1 MSHDLIGRATA
12 RPAGGAPSRA
22 ARLRLLGGLT
32 LAALVAAC
40 DSEGEKLT
48 EVFPDS
54 APPRV
59 AIVRSTEAPTDTTLL
74 FKVEARDNIG
84 LKSLA
89 VRATG
94 GVTSAFDTTFTAAV
108 NAVDLNVTIRVPRS
122 AVLGSTVRVKAVA
135 RDGRDNPSDTAQL
148 ILTVGNVAPP
158 QVLILSPSNGTEI
171 VRGKSLVL
179 SFSARSRLKV
189 RTVGYVATAV
199 PAAGTANA
207 TPFSARDSVIF
218 ASPLRDSVAF
228 LDTLVVPETA
238 PEGVLNI
245 VPFVTDSLGQRVESP
260 ATAVGIRNASQLN
273 TIPAVRSGANRRIE
287 VVDTVSVEASDP
299 VGITVLGYEVRT
311 LTGALVAA
319 DSVTSPGNFSSI
331 IRTFR
336 TRLPITV
343 FPQLVTVQGFARN
356 ANGRRGVATFTE
368 GGPARLDTVTVVAG
382 STRELPQ
389 GGQVADGLYF
399 PRTDRL
405 YLTNIER
412 NWIEVFNLADS
423 TFREPIQVGSRP
435 WGIATWPRDRNGVPG
450 DTLLIANSGGT
461 NVSYVNL
468 NSGPTGREVY
478 RYPLPN
484 IIAYSVTS
492 VNSATVSGGV
502 LTQRTVYDFSDRP
515 QFLGATCA
523 GGTTPGSPCGDVILT
538 YSTTPTGG
546 QSVPFPNKGTL
557 RWENLTRQT
566 SHFFFEHAI
575 GQTAARADTLE
586 IERYAA
592 RDEFGR
598 LVGSD
603 SVLVP
608 YGVGIQDADGNP
620 LFAAPGRRLMHY
632 VVFRIDDLAF
642 RDTTYVRN
650 SGNFRR
656 AVFGEGGP
664 VRGSRG
670 MTYDA
675 TLGLDPGFSFRGSR
689 FRLDLPIY
697 DRGISLP
704 FNVSDFIA
712 NTFSTVQGVGVNFDG
727 ELNAIRGDST
737 YLINSGLRLQGLLQ
751 TSGGV
756 GGFDFHPFNNGVN
769 SPGLNTRL
777 AFAASREPL
786 LEIYDTFCFRRV
798 GSIPIRDPIIGP
810 LRVSIRAGGQIVLA
824 GVTARGVVIVTLPNN
839 FSSTCS

>member
-1 MSHDLIGRATA
+1 MSHDFAGRAQA

-22 ARLRLLGGLT
+22 ARIRTLGT
-32 LAALVAAC
+32 LALVAMVAAC
-40 DSEGEKLT
+40 KGDPVKPADF
-48 EVFPDS
+48 FPDE

-59 AIVRSTEAPTDTTLL
+59 ALSRDLEAQTDTTLN
-74 FKVEARDNIG
+74 FKVDARDNVG
-84 LKSLA
+84 LKSVA
-89 VRATG
+89 IRATG
-94 GVTSAFDTTFTAAV
+94 GVTSAFDTTFTAPISQAEITV
-108 NAVDLNVTIRVPRS
+108 RILVPRS
-122 AVLGSTVRVKAVA
+122 AVLGSTVRIKAVA
-135 RDGRDNPSDTAQL
+135 RDGRDLPSDTAQL

-158 QVLILSPSNGTEI
+158 QVTILSPATGTEI

-179 SFSARSRLKV
+179 SFSARSRLKI
-189 RTVGYVATAV
+189 RTVGYVATTTL
-199 PAAGTANA
+199 AAGATGTAFA
-207 TPFSARDSVIF
+207 ARDSIIF

-228 LDTLVVPETA
+228 LDTLVVPESA
-238 PEGVLNI
+238 PEGSLSI
-245 VPFVTDSLGQRVESP
+245 VPFVTDSLNTRVEGLP
-260 ATAVGIRNASQLN
+260 TAVGIRNASQLA
-273 TIPAVRSGANRRIE
+273 TIPQVRFGANARIE
-287 VVDTVSVEASDP
+287 VTDTIGVEASDP
-299 VGITVLGYEVRT
+299 VGISVIGYEVRT
-311 LTGALVAA
+311 LTGAIITA
-319 DSVTSPGNFSSI
+319 DSATSSGTFSSLL
-331 IRTFR
+331 RTFR
-336 TRLPITV
+336 TRLPISV
-343 FPQLVTVQGFARN
+343 FPTQVTVHGFARN
-356 ANGRRGVATFTE
+356 ANGRRGVATLAV
-368 GGPARLDTVTVVAG
+368 GGPDRRDTVTVVAG

-478 RYPLPN
+478 RYALPN

-515 QFLGATCA
+515 QYLGATCN
-523 GGTTPGSPCGDVILT
+523 GGTAPGSPCGDVILT
-538 YSTTPTGG
+538 YSTTPTPG
-546 QSVPFPNKGTL
+546 QTAPFPNKGTL

-566 SHFFFEHAI
+566 SHFFFEHAV
-575 GQTAARADTLE
+575 GQTAARSDTLE
-586 IERYAA
+586 IERFAA

-608 YGVGIQDADGNP
+608 YGIPMQDETGRP
-620 LFAAPGRRLMHY
+620 LFATPDRRLLHF

-642 RDTTYVRN
+642 RDTTFVRN

-656 AVFGEGGP
+656 AVFGEGGS
-664 VRGSRG
+664 VTGSRA

-675 TLGLDPGFSFRGSR
+675 TPGLDFGFVFRGR
-689 FRLDLPIY
+689 QFGLDTRVY
-697 DRGISLP
+697 DKGISRP
-704 FNVSDFIA
+704 IDVRDFIA
-712 NTFSTVQGVGVNFDG
+712 NANAKVNGVGVNFDG

-737 YLINSGLRLQGLLQ
+737 YLINSDLRLQGLLQ
-751 TSGGV
+751 TRSGV
-756 GGFDFHPFNNGVN
+756 GGFDFHPFNQGVN

-777 AFAASREPL
+777 SFAASSEPL

-798 GSIPIRDPIIGP
+798 GAIPIRDPIIGP

-824 GVTARGVVIVTLPNN
+824 GVTRRGVVIVTLPNS
-839 FSSTCS
+839 FSNTCS

>member
-1 MSHDLIGRATA
+1 MTADRNGRATA

-22 ARLRLLGGLT
+22 SRIRTLGLV
-32 LAALVAAC
+32 ALVATVAAC
-40 DSEGEKLT
+40 KGDPVKPADN
-48 EVFPDS
+48 FPDT

-59 AIVRSTEAPTDTTLL
+59 ALLRDLEAQTDTTLN
-74 FKVEARDNIG
+74 FKVDARDNIG
-84 LKSLA
+84 LKS
-89 VRATG
+89 VSIRATG
-94 GVTSAFDTTFTAAV
+94 GVTSAFDTTFTQPISQAEITV
-108 NAVDLNVTIRVPRS
+108 RILVPRS
-122 AVLGSTVRVKAVA
+122 AVLGSTVRVRAVA
-135 RDGRDNPSDTAQL
+135 RDGRDFASDTAQL

-158 QVLILSPSNGTEI
+158 QVTILSPATSTEV

-179 SFSARSRLKV
+179 SFSARSRLKI
-189 RTVGYVATAV
+189 RTVGYVATTTLDPGAT
-199 PAAGTANA
+199 GTAFA
-207 TPFSARDSVIF
+207 TRDSIIF

-228 LDTLVVPETA
+228 LDTLVVPESA

-245 VPFVTDSLGQRVESP
+245 LPFVTDSLNTRVEGQP
-260 ATAVGIRNASQLN
+260 TAVRIRNASQLN
-273 TIPAVRSGANRRIE
+273 TVPQVRFGANARIE
-287 VVDTVSVEASDP
+287 VTDTIGVEATDP
-299 VGITVLGYEVRT
+299 VGITTIGYEIRT
-311 LTGALVAA
+311 LTGALVTA
-319 DSVTSPGNFSSI
+319 DSITSSGSFSSL
-331 IRTFR
+331 IRSFR
-336 TRLPITV
+336 TRLPISV
-343 FPQLVTVQGFARN
+343 FPTLVTVQGFARN
-356 ANGRRGVATFTE
+356 ANGRRGVATLAE
-368 GGPARLDTVTVVAG
+368 NGPPRRDTVTVVAG

-492 VNSATVSGGV
+492 VNSATVTGGV

-515 QFLGATCA
+515 QYLGATCN
-523 GGTTPGSPCGDVILT
+523 GGTAPGSPCGDVILT
-538 YSTTPTGG
+538 YSTTPTPG
-546 QSVPFPNKGTL
+546 QSTPFPNKGTL

-566 SHFFFEHAI
+566 SHFFFEQSL
-575 GQTAARADTLE
+575 GQTQGRADTLE
-586 IERYAA
+586 VERYAA

-598 LVGSD
+598 LIGAD

-608 YGVGIQDADGNP
+608 YGNPIFRADGTP
-620 LFAAPGRRLMHY
+620 VMVTPERQALHFA
-632 VVFRIDDLAF
+632 VIRIDQLAF
-642 RDTTYVRN
+642 RDTTFVKN

-664 VRGSRG
+664 VLGSRG

-675 TLGLDPGFSFRGSR
+675 TLGLDPGFSSRGSQ
-689 FRLDLPIY
+689 FRLGLPMYDL
-697 DRGISLP
+697 GISRP
-704 FNVSDFIA
+704 FDVSDFIA
-712 NTFSTVQGVGVNFDG
+712 NTNSRVQGVGVNFDG

-737 YLINSGLRLQGLLQ
+737 YLINSTLRLQGLLQ
-751 TSGGV
+751 TRAGV
-756 GGFDFHPFNNGVN
+756 GGFDFHPFNTGIN

-777 AFAASREPL
+777 SFAASSEPL
-786 LEIYDTFCFRRV
+786 LEIYDTYCFRRV
-798 GSIPIRDPIIGP
+798 GAIPIRDPIIGP

-824 GVTARGVVIVTLPNN
+824 GVTRSGVVIVTLPNT
-839 FSSTCS
+839 FSSTCT

>member
-1 MSHDLIGRATA
+1 MSLDLIGRAPA
-12 RPAGGAPSRA
+12 RPAEGAPSRA
-22 ARLRLLGGLT
+22 RRIRLLGACLLVAT
-32 LAALVAAC
+32 VAAC
-40 DSEGEKLT
+40 KGDPVKPT
-48 EVFPDS
+48 DFTPDD

-59 AIVRSTEAPTDTTLL
+59 TLVRSSETPTDTTLR
-74 FKVEARDNIG
+74 FRVDARDNIG
-84 LKSLA
+84 LKS
-89 VRATG
+89 VSIRATG

-108 NAVDLNVTIRVPRS
+108 NAVDINVTILVPRS

-135 RDGRDNPSDTAQL
+135 RDGMNLPSDTAQL

-158 QVLILSPSNGTEI
+158 QVTILSPGNGTEV

-179 SFSARSRLKV
+179 SLSARSRLKV
-189 RTVGYVATAV
+189 RTVGFVATTTLDPGAT
-199 PAAGTANA
+199 GTPL
-207 TPFSARDSVIF
+207 TLRDSVIF
-218 ASPLRDSVAF
+218 SSPLRDSLAF
-228 LDTLVVPETA
+228 LDTLVVPESA
-238 PEGVLNI
+238 PEGVLNV
-245 VPFVTDSLGQRVESP
+245 VPFVTDSLNQRVEGTP
-260 ATAVGIRNASQLN
+260 TAVRIRNASQLT
-273 TIPAVRSGANRRIE
+273 TIPLVRSGTNNRIE
-287 VVDTVSVEASDP
+287 VSDTINVEATDP

-311 LTGALVAA
+311 LAGALISA
-319 DSVTSPGNFSSI
+319 DSVTSSGNFSSV

-336 TRLPITV
+336 TRLNFTV
-343 FPQLVTVQGFARN
+343 FPQQVTVQGFARN
-356 ANGRRGVATFTE
+356 ANGRRGVTTFTE
-368 GGPARLDTVTVVAG
+368 GGPQRRDTVIVVAG

-412 NWIEVFNLADS
+412 NWLEVFNLADS

-435 WGIATWPRDRNGVPG
+435 WGLATWPRDRNGVPG
-450 DTLLIANSGGT
+450 DTLIVANSGGT
-461 NVSYVNL
+461 NISYVNL

-492 VNSATVSGGV
+492 VRSETVSDQV
-502 LTQRTVYDFSDRP
+502 ITQRTVYDFSDRP
-515 QFLGATCA
+515 QFVGATCN

-538 YSTTPTGG
+538 YSTTPTPG
-546 QSVPFPNKGTL
+546 QTVPFPNKGTL

-566 SHFFFEHAI
+566 SHFFFEQSL
-575 GQTAARADTLE
+575 GQTSQRSDTLE

-608 YGVGIQDADGNP
+608 YGIPVFRADGSP
-620 LFAAPGRRLMHY
+620 IMLTPERQARHF
-632 VVFRIDDLAF
+632 VVFRINDLAF
-642 RDTTYVRN
+642 RDTTYVKN

-664 VRGSRG
+664 VLGSRG

-675 TLGLDPGFSFRGSR
+675 TAGMDPGYVFRGDQ
-689 FRLDLPIY
+689 FRLGTPVY
-697 DRGISLP
+697 DRGISRP
-704 FNVSDFIA
+704 FDVSDFIA
-712 NTFSTVQGVGVNFDG
+712 NTFSRVQGVGINFDG
-727 ELNAIRGDST
+727 ELSAIRGDST
-737 YLINSGLRLQGLLQ
+737 YLINTSLRLQGLLQ

-756 GGFDFHPFNNGVN
+756 GGFDFHPFNSGIN

-786 LEIYDTFCFRRV
+786 IEIYDTFCFRRV
-798 GSIPIRDPIIGP
+798 DTIPIRDSIIGP

-839 FSSTCS
+839 FRSTCS